1 MEDERLKMLDAVALI
16 EPLPERG
23 LRRGQVGTIV
33 EELGPNVFEIEFSD
47 NNGRAYATAALR
59 SDQLLVL
66 HHQRANA
73 A

>member
-1 MEDERLKMLDAVALI
+1 MKMLDAVALI

-23 LRRGQVGTIV
+23 LRRGQVGAIV

-59 SDQLLVL
+59 SDQLLAL